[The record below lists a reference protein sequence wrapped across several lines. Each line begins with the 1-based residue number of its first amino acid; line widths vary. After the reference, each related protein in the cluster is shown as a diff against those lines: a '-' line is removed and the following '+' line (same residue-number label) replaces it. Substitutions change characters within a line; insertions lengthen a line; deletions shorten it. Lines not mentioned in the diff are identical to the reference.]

1 VRKKT
6 LAAFEA
12 WRADPLSA
20 SILVQRVAEGETLRD
35 ICASMGV
42 AYSLVARHVAGT
54 PALNAEYEA
63 ALAIWGDALAQE
75 TLAIADGT
83 KGTAEAAVVAVAK
96 LRAETR
102 MRLAGKWDRKRYG
115 ERDAGLVQVNVN
127 LGDTAREIQEL
138 EARLGIRDGARLPT
152 GPLPLADMAQTLS
165 PPYVMKEEAL
175 GFPASE
181 RPEDI

>member
-1 VRKKT
+1 MRLKT
-6 LAAFEA
+6 ISAFEA
-12 WRADPLSA
+12 WKADALSA
-20 SILVQRVAEGETLRD
+20 SLLVQRVAEGETLKD

-54 PALNAEYEA
+54 PALNAEYEN
-63 ALAIWGDALAQE
+63 ALAIWADALAQE

-83 KGTAEAAVVAVAK
+83 KDAKEATVVAAAK

-115 ERDAGLVQVNVN
+115 ERDAGIVQVNVN

-138 EARLGIRDGARLPT
+138 EARLGLGAVTSVSVPLE
-152 GPLPLADMAQTLS
+152 PLPLAI
-165 PPYVMKEEAL
+165 EEAVR
-175 GFPASE
+175 E
-181 RPEDI
+181 RAEDI